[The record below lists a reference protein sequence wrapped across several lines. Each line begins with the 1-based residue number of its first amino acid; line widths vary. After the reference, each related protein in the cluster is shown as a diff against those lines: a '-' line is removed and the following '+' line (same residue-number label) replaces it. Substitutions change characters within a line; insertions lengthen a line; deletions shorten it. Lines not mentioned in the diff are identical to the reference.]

1 MHACLLRFQHSLQD
15 GWHQEQPDHW
25 LRHPDPWEVA
35 RPHERGEVTLHGS
48 CEVRGGT
55 LRGVPGQPSRLLGIP
70 CDRPVGGYSGKTLQT
85 LRRWSAAVPRGA
97 GRSAEDWRPGYGPR
111 PQLARRRCMRR
122 ASPRRGAPARCVGA
136 PHHRGPED
144 RPSSPHA
151 VALDRGGSVR
161 PKEPPSRGRPRPR
174 RYNHAPCA
182 PLTLKLRTDVDE
194 RPARVPAGPCG
205 LQTPPP
211 GPLAAPPVTGPLRLL
226 TPRSPGA
233 CAPQAR
239 PASA

>member
-1 MHACLLRFQHSLQD
+1 MHAFLLRFQHSLQD

-70 CDRPVGGYSGKTLQT
+70 FDRPVGGSSGKTLQT
-85 LRRWSAAVPRGA
+85 LRRGSAAAPRCA
-97 GRSAEDWRPGYGPR
+97 GRSAEDWRPWVWTSTPT
-111 PQLARRRCMRR
+111 RRRCMRR

-144 RPSSPHA
+144 RPSYPHV
-151 VALDRGGSVR
+151 VALDRGGSAR
-161 PKEPPSRGRPRPR
+161 LKEPQSRGRPRPR
-174 RYNHAPCA
+174 RYEHE
-182 PLTLKLRTDVDE
+182 RTKE
-194 RPARVPAGPCG
+194 RKRVTYADPARLPH
-205 LQTPPP
+205 
-211 GPLAAPPVTGPLRLL
+211 
-226 TPRSPGA
+226 
-233 CAPQAR
+233 
-239 PASA
+239 SAW